1 MFPCHSSRANSEVR
15 EFANSNLIK
24 YVEIALNMMEVNS
37 PEPQHWHT
45 VCHTMLGFQQGV
57 AVQRRSRRNHL
68 WLGVPER
75 SAHRFP
81 MKSTM
86 TSTIRTS
93 QVLAISHSARHS
105 VIIVDNDGET
115 AIERNG
121 YTVKVTDIGVHL
133 CEKNGVG
140 LAHIR

>member
-1 MFPCHSSRANSEVR
+1 
-15 EFANSNLIK
+15 
-24 YVEIALNMMEVNS
+24 
-37 PEPQHWHT
+37 
-45 VCHTMLGFQQGV
+45 
-57 AVQRRSRRNHL
+57 
-68 WLGVPER
+68 
-75 SAHRFP
+75 

-121 YTVKVTDIGVHL
+121 YTIKVTDIGVHL

-140 LAHIR
+140 LAHIRFDLLPLDTLPLSRAAFALSQAVQQVNSDLRRFPAFSEENKLLEAARMALDQARTYISQAASRSHPNPN